1 LARRRFSSRE
11 QYRTCDPCIL
21 LLLLLLLLA
30 TRLLQTRRVQ
40 VGEIG
45 GTVGAV
51 GGVCVWGARVAGEG
65 GEMVK
70 GHN

>member
-1 LARRRFSSRE
+1 MARRRFSSRE
-11 QYRTCDPCIL
+11 QYRTCDPFI